1 MGLLNQL
8 TSIFG
13 MSKKQVN
20 ILVIGL
26 DNSGKTTILNQLK
39 PPEAQ
44 TTQDPEENPQLDF
57 TNEIHLQV
65 VPTVGYNVDKFT
77 SSNMSFSAYDMSGQ
91 GKYRNLWETYYKEV
105 DGVIF
110 VVDSS
115 DRLRIAVARDELW
128 LLLDHKEMATRKI
141 PLLVF
146 ANKMD
151 EKGSL
156 NASEVSQC
164 LGLDL
169 IRSRNWHIC
178 ASCAL
183 TGQGLVSG
191 MEWFAQNIRIY
202 FETRK

>member
-1 MGLLNQL
+1 MEGKQKQAITMGLLNQL
-8 TSIFG
+8 TSILG

-20 ILVIGL
+20 ILVLGL

-44 TTQDPEENPQLDF
+44 TAQ
-57 TNEIHLQV
+57 I

-77 SSNMSFSAYDMSGQ
+77 SSNMTFSAYDMSGQ
-91 GKYRNLWETYYKEV
+91 GKYRNLWETYYKESE
-105 DGVIF
+105 GVIF

-115 DRLRIAVARDELW
+115 DRLRVAVARDELW
-128 LLLDHKEMATRKI
+128 LLLDHKDMASRKI

-151 EKGSL
+151 EKGSM

-169 IRSRNWHIC
+169 VRSRNWHIC
-178 ASCAL
+178 ASCAI
-183 TGQGLVSG
+183 TGQGLVQG
-191 MEWFAQNIRIY
+191 IEWLAQNIRVY
-202 FETRK
+202 METRK